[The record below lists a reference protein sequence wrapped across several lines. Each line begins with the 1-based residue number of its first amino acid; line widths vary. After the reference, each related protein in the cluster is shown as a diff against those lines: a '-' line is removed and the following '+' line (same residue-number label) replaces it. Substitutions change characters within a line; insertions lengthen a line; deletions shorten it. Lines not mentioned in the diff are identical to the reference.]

1 MVLQKISWSL
11 WTAHP
16 PLYHELGAKFAN
28 HHPINRDQTVVSN
41 FEKKVSTFSFS
52 LPKTVFIQFGTRRQQ
67 FLAKNLDQSETQ
79 AKQSMERMTGF
90 EILSFP
96 LVQELA
102 EAFKI

>member
-1 MVLQKISWSL
+1 MNWEQNSQTITQLTEIKL
-11 WTAHP
+11 W
-16 PLYHELGAKFAN
+16 Y
-28 HHPINRDQTVVSN
+28 QTLK
-41 FEKKVSTFSFS
+41 KKVSTFSFS

-79 AKQSMERMTGF
+79 AKESMERMTGF